1 MKKHF
6 VVMRTENGLVEGVVF
21 SELSGREL
29 KKSNPNI
36 LTVISSERVPHPS
49 PELLVKAL
57 NTMGVDVAKMYRTCY
72 ELSLEQAAPDAE
84 TPDETP
90 DTDK

>member
-29 KKSNPNI
+29 KKANANI
-36 LTVISSERVPHPS
+36 LTVISSERVSHPS

-57 NTMGVDVAKMYRTCY
+57 NKCGVDVAAVYRAAY
-72 ELSLEQAAPDAE
+72 EISMEQNAE
-84 TPDETP
+84 TVSEDGENS
-90 DTDK
+90 DK